1 MVTDGL
7 PKAEILSQ
15 GEELLHGDIA
25 DTNAAWLSQCLVR
38 LGFDVVRHTA
48 VGDRLDDLM
57 NLLREIA
64 GRSSLCLST
73 GGLGP
78 TCDDLTAEAFAQAF
92 GRPLKLDTVALAQ
105 IEHRY
110 QRLGRAMP
118 ASNRRQALLPEGTER
133 LDNHWGTAPGF
144 WATQGGCRLGFLP
157 GVPEEMRQIF
167 KHSIEPRLRQ
177 GFRLRPEILVTLRTM
192 GLGESNLQEITDRL
206 ALPKDVRV
214 GFRASSPVV
223 DVKLQFPLG
232 YEDDPLTMLADAVHD
247 AIGSAVVA
255 RWRSPEQAPD
265 PIESLGQLLR
275 TGGSTLAALECV
287 SGGEIGRRCLGRS
300 WFLESRVATLERL
313 ACRAGWDAAPFANDR
328 KGREALAGLLDR
340 ERKQVGVDYLIAQFD
355 SDDRH
360 DLTVAI
366 SGAGA
371 TAWAEVK
378 LIAVGERRQR
388 AAAEWSLEI
397 LRRHLMGLPV
407 QGAMEHRR

>member
-133 LDNHWGTAPGF
+133 LDN
-144 WATQGGCRLGFLP
+144 
-157 GVPEEMRQIF
+157 
-167 KHSIEPRLRQ
+167 
-177 GFRLRPEILVTLRTM
+177 
-192 GLGESNLQEITDRL
+192 
-206 ALPKDVRV
+206 
-214 GFRASSPVV
+214 
-223 DVKLQFPLG
+223 
-232 YEDDPLTMLADAVHD
+232 
-247 AIGSAVVA
+247 
-255 RWRSPEQAPD
+255 
-265 PIESLGQLLR
+265 
-275 TGGSTLAALECV
+275 
-287 SGGEIGRRCLGRS
+287 
-300 WFLESRVATLERL
+300 
-313 ACRAGWDAAPFANDR
+313 
-328 KGREALAGLLDR
+328 
-340 ERKQVGVDYLIAQFD
+340 
-355 SDDRH
+355 
-360 DLTVAI
+360 
-366 SGAGA
+366 
-371 TAWAEVK
+371 
-378 LIAVGERRQR
+378 
-388 AAAEWSLEI
+388 
-397 LRRHLMGLPV
+397 
-407 QGAMEHRR
+407 